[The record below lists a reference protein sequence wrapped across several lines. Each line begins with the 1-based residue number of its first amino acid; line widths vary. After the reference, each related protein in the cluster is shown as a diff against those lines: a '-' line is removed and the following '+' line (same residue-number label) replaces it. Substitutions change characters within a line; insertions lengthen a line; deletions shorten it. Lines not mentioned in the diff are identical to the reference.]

1 MKSKGFTLVE
11 LIVVMVVMGVLAVI
25 AVPRFADQSAFEA
38 RGFHD
43 ETLALLRFAQKSAIA
58 QRRNVCVSLEAAGVK
73 LEIASSPGSAAACNT
88 ALTLANTPRGGTGLS
103 AKDASNNPVGG
114 FSFKPDGGTN
124 LATDISVSITGS
136 IDTITV
142 DKVTGYVF

>member
-1 MKSKGFTLVE
+1 LTVAMNSKGFTLIE

-58 QRRNVCVSLEAAGVK
+58 QRRNVCVSFAANGAN
-73 LEIASSPGSAAACNT
+73 LNIASSPGSAAACDT
-88 ALTLANTPRGGTGLS
+88 VLTLANTPRGGTGLT
-103 AKDASNNPVGG
+103 ATPAN
-114 FSFKPDGGTN
+114 FKFFANG
-124 LATDISVSITGS
+124 ATDQAADINVSIAGS
-136 IDTITV
+136 SDNITV
-142 DKVTGYVF
+142 DRTTGYVY